1 MNKGTTMQDGQGMLA
16 GRVAIITGGGQGLGR
31 EHALLAAKQGA
42 RVVVNDLRGAA
53 GVADEIVAAGG
64 HAVALDGDVGDTAT
78 GTALVELAVRS
89 FGTLHVVVNNAGF
102 IRDKMLASMD
112 EQDFDAV
119 IRVHLRGTFS
129 LTQAAARHWKD
140 ETKLGRSAAR
150 AIINTSSV
158 SGLHG
163 IIGQFNYSAA
173 KAGIAAMTIVAAQ
186 ELGRYGARV
195 NCIAPGARTAPVL
208 ATPAFAQLVA
218 APEDPEAFDHFH
230 PRNVAPLVAYLAS
243 ERCVFNGQVFGVHG
257 GFIGMYRGWSCDHV
271 IDRKGYWDVE
281 GLAAALESFPRTL
294 PTNTS
299 AVG

>member
-1 MNKGTTMQDGQGMLA
+1 MRTGDEGLLA
-16 GRVAIITGGGQGLGR
+16 GRVAVITGGGQGLGR
-31 EHALLAAKQGA
+31 EHALLSARLGA
-42 RVVVNDLRGAA
+42 RVVVNDLRGAGA
-53 GVADEIVAAGG
+53 VADEIVQAGG
-64 HAVALDGDVGDTAT
+64 QAVALDGDVGEMAT
-78 GTALVELAVRS
+78 GTALVDLALKT
-89 FGTLHVVVNNAGF
+89 FGALHVVVNNAGF
-102 IRDKMLASMD
+102 IRDKMVASME

-129 LTQAAARHWKD
+129 LTRAAARHWKE

-150 AIINTSSV
+150 AIVNTSSV

-163 IIGQFNYSAA
+163 IVGQFNYSAA

-208 ATPAFAQLVA
+208 ATPAFARLVA
-218 APEDPEAFDHFH
+218 APEDPDAFDHFH

-271 IDRKGYWDVE
+271 VDRKGCWDPE
-281 GLAAALESFPRTL
+281 ELAAALDGFPRSL
-294 PTNTS
+294 PTTSS

>member
-1 MNKGTTMQDGQGMLA
+1 MENSGGGMLA

-31 EHALLAAKQGA
+31 EHALLFAKQGA

-53 GVADEIVAAGG
+53 TVAAEIVDGGG
-64 HAVALDGDVGDTAT
+64 HAVALDGDVGDMAT
-78 GTALVELAVRS
+78 GTALVELAART
-89 FGTLHVVVNNAGF
+89 FGAVHVVVNNAGF
-102 IRDKMLASMD
+102 IRDKLLASMAED
-112 EQDFDAV
+112 EFDSV
-119 IRVHLRGTFS
+119 IRVHLRGTFA

-140 ETKLGRSAAR
+140 ETKAGRSAPR
-150 AIINTSSV
+150 AIVNTTSI

-163 IIGQFNYSAA
+163 IVGQFNYSAA
-173 KAGIAAMTIVAAQ
+173 KAGVAAMTIVASQ
-186 ELGRYGARV
+186 ELVRYGVRV

-218 APEDPEAFDHFH
+218 APEDPNAFDHFH

-271 IDRKGYWDVE
+271 IDRKGYWEVE
-281 GLAAALESFPRTL
+281 ALAEALVSFPISL

-299 AVG
+299 AVS